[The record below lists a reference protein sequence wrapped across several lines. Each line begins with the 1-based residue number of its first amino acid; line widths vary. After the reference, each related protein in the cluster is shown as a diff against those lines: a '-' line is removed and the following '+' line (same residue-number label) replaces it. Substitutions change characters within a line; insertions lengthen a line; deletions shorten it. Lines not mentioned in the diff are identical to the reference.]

1 MQPGPPARLGVAVSG
16 GGDSVALLHLLHETF
31 ADEDVELFAA
41 TVDHGLR
48 PEAAKEASRVADMC
62 ETLGLPHSTLRWR
75 GWDGCGNL
83 QDQARRARYRLLTD
97 WAKSYQLSHIA
108 LGHTADDQAETV
120 LMRLGRSSGVDGLSA
135 MSHRRILNGINLVRP
150 LLNVGRSELRGYLEE
165 KDVGWVE
172 DPSNND
178 ETFDRI
184 KARRALEA
192 LEPLGITSRS
202 LNDVARNM
210 AQAREALDWYSFL
223 TARDIVVIDGGD
235 VLIEHRRLRTLPE
248 EIIRRLLI
256 RAVCWINSE
265 EYAPRSASVSNLVA
279 CARDRRPATLAGCQ
293 MLHHGPHVWICREF
307 NAVRSLHCATDTVW
321 DNRWSLDGPNLPDCR
336 VEPLGRRG
344 ILMCEGW
351 RSTGRPYASIL
362 SSPSVWQHGELLS
375 APLAGSSRG
384 WKANLIGGAEDYF
397 SGLLTH

>member
-1 MQPGPPARLGVAVSG
+1 MSG

-48 PEAAKEASRVADMC
+48 PEAAEEASWVADMC

-192 LEPLGITSRS
+192 LEPLGISSRS

-248 EIIRRLLI
+248 EIIRRLLS
-256 RAVCWINSE
+256 RE
-265 EYAPRSASVSNLVA
+265 
-279 CARDRRPATLAGCQ
+279 TL
-293 MLHHGPHVWICREF
+293 W
-307 NAVRSLHCATDTVW
+307 VRS
-321 DNRWSLDGPNLPDCR
+321 
-336 VEPLGRRG
+336 
-344 ILMCEGW
+344 
-351 RSTGRPYASIL
+351 
-362 SSPSVWQHGELLS
+362 
-375 APLAGSSRG
+375 
-384 WKANLIGGAEDYF
+384 
-397 SGLLTH
+397 